1 MKKHKP
7 MNRTELELAGITGSF
22 KGKWI
27 KDIEPM
33 SLRDPYEI
41 RDFITV
47 VMLYNAEQLDDM
59 QDTQVARQM
68 LSKIGI
74 TEFQD

>member
-1 MKKHKP
+1 
-7 MNRTELELAGITGSF
+7 
-22 KGKWI
+22 
-27 KDIEPM
+27 M